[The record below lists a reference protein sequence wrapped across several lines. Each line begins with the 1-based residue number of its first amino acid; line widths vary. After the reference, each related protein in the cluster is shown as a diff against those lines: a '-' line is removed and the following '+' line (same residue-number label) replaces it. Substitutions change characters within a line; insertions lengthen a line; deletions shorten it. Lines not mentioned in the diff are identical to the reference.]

1 MAVFGYA
8 TSQANNDAIS
18 GACALKMA
26 VFIGLQRYLLFNR
39 FFVESV

>member
-8 TSQANNDAIS
+8 ASQANNDGIF

-39 FFVESV
+39 FFLDSV